1 MIIAQSATTR
11 RSAMPLCLQRTPNSS
26 MDKHYND
33 FSSWL
38 RQKLGCKVQKIS
50 IDAGFSCPNRDGKI
64 STGGCI
70 FCDNRAFSPAYCM
83 GNKSVGRQIEDGI
96 SFFKRKYKDM
106 KYLAYFQAFTNTYAS
121 VEKLKSLYEEALSV
135 EDVVGIVIGTR
146 PDCIDDEI
154 LDYLESLSRQTF
166 MIVEYG
172 IESTDNDIL
181 RRINRGHDFE
191 CSVKAIERTKERN
204 IYVGGHVILGL
215 PGVSAEDN
223 IREAELLNST
233 RLDILKLHQLQVV
246 RNTRLAEEYARQP
259 FKVYDIDEYIR
270 LVASFI
276 QHTRPD
282 MVLDRFISQ
291 SPAELIVAPKWGI
304 KNYEFTNAL
313 DNYLARN
320 NIYQGQEIK

>member
-1 MIIAQSATTR
+1 
-11 RSAMPLCLQRTPNSS
+11 

-38 RQKLGCKVQKIS
+38 RQKLVCKVQKIS
-50 IDAGFSCPNRDGKI
+50 IDAGFSCPNRDGTTG
-64 STGGCI
+64 TGGCI

-83 GNKSVGRQIEDGI
+83 GNKNVGRQMEDGI

-135 EDVVGIVIGTR
+135 EDVAGIVIGTR
-146 PDCIDDEI
+146 PDCIDDDI
-154 LDYLESLSRQTF
+154 LDYLESLNRQTF

-172 IESTDNDIL
+172 IESTDNAIL
-181 RRINRGHDFE
+181 SRINRGHTFE

-215 PGVSAEDN
+215 PGETPKDN
-223 IREAELLNST
+223 IREAEMLNNT

-246 RNTRLAEEYARQP
+246 KNTRLAEEYQESP
-259 FKVYDIDEYIR
+259 FKLYSIKEYIE
-270 LVASFI
+270 LVAQFI
-276 QHTRPD
+276 QHTRKD
-282 MVLDRFISQ
+282 MILDRFISQ
-291 SPAELIVAPKWGI
+291 SPAEMLIAPKWGI
-304 KNYEFTNAL
+304 KNYEFANML
-313 DNYLARN
+313 DNYLMKN
-320 NIYQGQEIK
+320 NIYQGQLVE